1 MVLTEQLQYW
11 VAFNHIKGIGAVRC
25 KQLLQVFGTLEK
37 AWSAS
42 QSELRMAGIPEKSV
56 QLFAEFRSQT
66 DPGNLLRSIQN
77 RGISVLTWEDPDY
90 PPLLKQ
96 IEAPPPVLYFIGKI
110 PGPDAKFIAIVGT
123 RRMTNY
129 GRSMAEEISG
139 FLAAHGVVIISGLA
153 RGIDGIAHQA
163 ALDRN
168 GRTVAVLGSGVDVI
182 YPPEHRL
189 LASKIRINGALISD
203 YPPGTPPD
211 RMNFPPRN
219 RIISG
224 MSSGC
229 IVVEAGEKSG
239 SLITARFAA
248 EQGREVFVLPG
259 NFNAPQSQ
267 GTNRLIRDGARPLC
281 EKEELLEFIQSWQFT
296 NPIQMPKQA
305 QMSFEDPQ
313 EKEILSLIDIEA
325 LHIDEIS
332 RYSNIPAGRV
342 ASMLVMLELKGFV
355 TEVAPQTYQKNHAL
369 F

>member
-1 MVLTEQLQYW
+1 MV
-11 VAFNHIKGIGAVRC
+11 IGWFKQNSCNTGLRSTISRNRSSPL

-219 RIISG
+219 RIFPE
-224 MSSGC
+224 C
-229 IVVEAGEKSG
+229 QADV
-239 SLITARFAA
+239 SLLSRRKIRLVDHCRFAA

-267 GTNRLIRDGARPLC
+267 EPTG
-281 EKEELLEFIQSWQFT
+281 
-296 NPIQMPKQA
+296 
-305 QMSFEDPQ
+305 
-313 EKEILSLIDIEA
+313 
-325 LHIDEIS
+325 
-332 RYSNIPAGRV
+332 
-342 ASMLVMLELKGFV
+342 
-355 TEVAPQTYQKNHAL
+355 
-369 F
+369 